1 VTASIARTRA
11 ESLATDIEARI
22 TEQGLEPGAP
32 FGTLDEIRAQSKFA
46 RSTVS
51 EAVRLLSDRGV
62 LEVRPGRG
70 GGLFVAQTSPVVRLR
85 HMLLRVRE
93 KPTPVADAIAV
104 RDALESLIDME
115 AARHRTADD
124 IADLKKLIRTMKR
137 SGDDP
142 ETYMRSNWAL
152 HRRIAEITPNNL
164 ASATYLGTTNYI
176 ADSSEHVES
185 DDEVGDYLR
194 KRIDLHVEL
203 VDAIIAGDVERTI
216 AAAARHNA
224 AI

>member
-11 ESLATDIEARI
+11 ESLAADIEARI
-22 TEQGLEPGAP
+22 SEQALAPGSP
-32 FGTLDEIRAQSKFA
+32 FGTLDDLRAESKFA

-104 RDALESLIDME
+104 RDALESLIDVD
-115 AARHRTADD
+115 AARHRTAPDV
-124 IADLKKLIRTMKR
+124 ADLKNLVKEMKR
-137 SGDDP
+137 SGADP
-142 ETYMRSNWAL
+142 ETYMASNWAL
-152 HRRIAEITPNNL
+152 HERIAEITPNNL
-164 ASATYLGTTNYI
+164 ASATYLGTTRYI
-176 ADSSEHVES
+176 ADSAERVES
-185 DDEVGDYLR
+185 DDEVGDYLQ

-203 VDAIIAGDVERTI
+203 VEAIIAGDVERTA
-216 AAAARHNA
+216 AAAARHNS

>member
-11 ESLATDIEARI
+11 ESLAADIEARI

-32 FGTLDEIRAQSKFA
+32 FGTLDDIREQSKFA

-51 EAVRLLSDRGV
+51 EAVRLLSDRGI

-70 GGLFVAQTSPVVRLR
+70 GGLFVAQTNPVVRLR

-104 RDALESLIDME
+104 REALESLVDVE
-115 AARHRTADD
+115 AARHRSPSD
-124 IADLKKLIRTMKR
+124 ISDLKKLIQAMKR
-137 SGDDP
+137 SGKDP
-142 ETYMRSNWAL
+142 ESYMHSNWAL
-152 HRRIAEITPNNL
+152 HERIGAITPNHL
-164 ASATYLGTTNYI
+164 LSATYLGTTRYI

-185 DDEVGDYLR
+185 DDQVGDYLK

-203 VDAIIAGDVERTI
+203 VEAIIAGDAERT
-216 AAAARHNA
+216 AEVAARHNRA
-224 AI
+224 